1 MLLSIIYL
9 FWVPHLD
16 RDVLFSTL
24 VVVRTIVHGEDSIEC
39 KILHMNRVRLSAG
52 RSAQRF
58 RKGKKHF
65 SDTEFLPV
73 QVAFGLGVS
82 NVPPTCLEGVVP
94 ASRCG
99 AHQVP
104 QPWPQRSSA
113 HREPTPPPQ
122 DQHMRNI
129 VRRSPLTNYPL
140 ASV

>member
-94 ASRCG
+94 TSRCG
-99 AHQVP
+99 AHQATA
-104 QPWPQRSSA
+104 QQRTPRRAPPSRPA
-113 HREPTPPPQ
+113 YAQHRST
-122 DQHMRNI
+122 
-129 VRRSPLTNYPL
+129 VSTN
-140 ASV
+140 